1 MIIHRTTAEPDRKAL
16 HRAAKA
22 RQRETPARPIP
33 PARVGSA
40 WRNLILRAATWLRV
54 HLRDPAP
61 APPPP
66 TPQAKPR
73 TAAAT
78 TTPPAKKPSAPH
90 GAAVPNTP
98 ADAPRRTTD
107 GHG

>member
-22 RQRETPARPIP
+22 RQREHPARPIP

-66 TPQAKPR
+66 ARP
-73 TAAAT
+73 
-78 TTPPAKKPSAPH
+78 
-90 GAAVPNTP
+90 TP
-98 ADAPRRTTD
+98 AQRGRDLLPHTCAERTHEATHHVPR
-107 GHG
+107 H

>member
-1 MIIHRTTAEPDRKAL
+1 MTIIHRSTEVPFRARL

-22 RQRETPARPIP
+22 RQREHPARPIP

-66 TPQAKPR
+66 ARP
-73 TAAAT
+73 
-78 TTPPAKKPSAPH
+78 
-90 GAAVPNTP
+90 TP
-98 ADAPRRTTD
+98 AQRGRDLFYNDEQKEIRGMKRATRKAI
-107 GHG
+107 